1 MSSSVT
7 DDVQS
12 VSIVVIKL
20 VCLLCYCC
28 YLLELNMNP
37 CFVYSHVSWTCYE
50 LINRMS
56 DKNMLSLIAAQLIP
70 TLFYNDAIRQAGP
83 QDAKPDDI
91 KILEKT
97 SRSVEFRLVR

>member
-7 DDVQS
+7 DDVQP
-12 VSIVVIKL
+12 VYIVVIKL

-70 TLFYNDAIRQAGP
+70 TLFYNDAIRQGRCAARREARRH
-83 QDAKPDDI
+83 QNTQ
-91 KILEKT
+91 ENEQMC
-97 SRSVEFRLVR
+97 RV